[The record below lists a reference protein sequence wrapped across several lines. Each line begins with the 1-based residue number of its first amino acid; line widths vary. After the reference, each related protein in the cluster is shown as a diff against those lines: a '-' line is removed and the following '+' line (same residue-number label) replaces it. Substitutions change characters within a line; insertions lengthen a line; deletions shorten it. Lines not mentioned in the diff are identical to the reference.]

1 MTHTHRDRLL
11 VALTFAA
18 GCVDALSYL
27 GLGGVFTANMTGNA
41 VLLGLA
47 IGQAEELRAL
57 HSTVALAFFVVGVGL
72 GSRLVGPA
80 REAIVWS
87 PRITRG
93 LVAELV
99 LLAML
104 AASWWGAGARPTG
117 LILDVLLALSAMA
130 MGVQSAVARRCAV
143 SGVSTTYIT
152 GTLTGLMAE
161 LAGLTGV
168 PQDWARLVAV
178 LGALV
183 AGAVVGGV
191 ALAFLDARA
200 AIAPAVVV
208 ALVVVAAVTGFRP
221 EGGAGNPGSG
231 RAR

>member
-1 MTHTHRDRLL
+1 MTHAHRDRLL

-27 GLGGVFTANMTGNA
+27 GLGRVFTANMTGNA

-47 IGQAEELRAL
+47 IGQAEELRVL
-57 HSTVALAFFVVGVGL
+57 HSAVALGFFVAGVWL

-87 PRITRG
+87 PRVTNG

-104 AASWWGAGARPTG
+104 AAGWWGAGARPG
-117 LILDVLLALSAMA
+117 GPMLDALLALSAMA

-161 LAGLTGV
+161 LAGLAGA

-191 ALAFLDARA
+191 ALTSLGPRA
-200 AIAPAVVV
+200 AVVPAVVV
-208 ALVVVAAVTGFRP
+208 AAVVVGAVAGFRP
-221 EGGAGNPGSG
+221 DGRAGSG
-231 RAR
+231 SAR